1 MKNKLMQKLKWMKS
15 NFKLIL
21 IMLFTF
27 ALLLISCSESNGQTT
42 LAMALIA
49 GVAGGKHVV
58 DGPLSTDVARE
69 GTPELLLNEIDSQIV
84 KIRPM
89 ATPVDQLSRCAGAK
103 HTGSMTVDYY
113 NVDTKPTSTTLK
125 EDVPEPVNDS
135 DPDNIT
141 KVKIKTENN
150 EIFDVSDTILV
161 QGVSGYE
168 ADGTTLS
175 INDLVLYVV
184 KKDADA
190 GEIQVM
196 AVNGK
201 KVGSVPNCVPGIY
214 SGTTL
219 IRMGRAASELDVM
232 SPQFEALPQKAR
244 NFCQIFKCQIEQS
257 TLMKMANKE
266 VPWNMSDQEEA
277 AIYDM
282 RLGMEKS
289 FLFGVKQKLWDPIKK
304 ENILFTGGI
313 WYQAGKDFNYNPDNF
328 NQSEVVDMMREAFTG
343 NAGSKRKILI
353 GGSGLIG
360 RLNKLEYS
368 KVLTAGDNVVKWGI
382 DFSEIRSKF
391 GTLYVLLS
399 EVFDEVGMPDNGMV
413 IDPEYRQKYS
423 HIPFSTEALNLKAS
437 GVRNVDALVLT
448 EASCLV
454 LRYPKAHMRIS
465 MQ

>member
-69 GTPELLLNEIDSQIV
+69 GSPELLLNEIDSQIV

-184 KKDADA
+184 KKNADT

-196 AVNGK
+196 AVKGK
-201 KVGSVPNCVPGIY
+201 KVGRVSNCV
-214 SGTTL
+214 
-219 IRMGRAASELDVM
+219 
-232 SPQFEALPQKAR
+232 
-244 NFCQIFKCQIEQS
+244 
-257 TLMKMANKE
+257 
-266 VPWNMSDQEEA
+266 
-277 AIYDM
+277 
-282 RLGMEKS
+282 LG
-289 FLFGVKQKLWDPIKK
+289 G
-304 ENILFTGGI
+304 
-313 WYQAGKDFNYNPDNF
+313 Y
-328 NQSEVVDMMREAFTG
+328 
-343 NAGSKRKILI
+343 
-353 GGSGLIG
+353 
-360 RLNKLEYS
+360 
-368 KVLTAGDNVVKWGI
+368 
-382 DFSEIRSKF
+382 
-391 GTLYVLLS
+391 
-399 EVFDEVGMPDNGMV
+399 
-413 IDPEYRQKYS
+413 
-423 HIPFSTEALNLKAS
+423 
-437 GVRNVDALVLT
+437 
-448 EASCLV
+448 
-454 LRYPKAHMRIS
+454 
-465 MQ
+465 